1 MSDNPNQNAA
11 SPMDILLDIELPVT
25 LRFGR
30 RQMSLEDILRLDTGS
45 IIEFDRAVEM
55 MKSQAIAQRLY
66 DERANSG
73 RTTAAAV
80 KAAQQ
85 P

>member
-1 MSDNPNQNAA
+1 
-11 SPMDILLDIELPVT
+11 MDILLDIELPVT

-45 IIEFDRAVEM
+45 IIEFDRAVEDRVELLVNDRVVARGEAVTV
-55 MKSQAIAQRLY
+55 QGHYGVRILEIAGSNPE
-66 DERANSG
+66 ER
-73 RTTAAAV
+73 
-80 KAAQQ
+80 